1 MQKTYEESLRLVT
14 RDCDMFGRWRP
25 SAALEAMQ
33 EAAGTHAALLGVGR
47 EELIRAHNVVWV
59 LSRAALTLARCPA
72 IGERVTVETFPH
84 PCLRFFYPRYFVF
97 YDEARRRI
105 GAAGTLW
112 ALVDLSTRRPAS
124 VPAVAERLPD
134 NRDIPAPLELPRAV
148 PKLAGQERLF
158 TREPA
163 FTELD
168 VNGHVNNARYADYL
182 LDALGLPLLR
192 ERTLTSV
199 QVHFSS
205 EILPGERLDMRLV
218 TAADGCYLCGSS
230 GGRVRFE
237 AGGTLAP
244 REP

>member
-97 YDEARRRI
+97 YDEARPAHRRGGHAV
-105 GAAGTLW
+105 GAGGPVHA
-112 ALVDLSTRRPAS
+112 AAAS
-124 VPAVAERLPD
+124 VPGRGGAPCRTTGTSRPRSSCRAPCPSSPGRSGCSRASRRL
-134 NRDIPAPLELPRAV
+134 RSW
-148 PKLAGQERLF
+148 
-158 TREPA
+158 T
-163 FTELD
+163 
-168 VNGHVNNARYADYL
+168 
-182 LDALGLPLLR
+182 
-192 ERTLTSV
+192 
-199 QVHFSS
+199 
-205 EILPGERLDMRLV
+205 
-218 TAADGCYLCGSS
+218 
-230 GGRVRFE
+230 
-237 AGGTLAP
+237 
-244 REP
+244 

>member
-1 MQKTYEESLRLVT
+1 M
-14 RDCDMFGRWRP
+14 
-25 SAALEAMQ
+25 
-33 EAAGTHAALLGVGR
+33 GR

-59 LSRAALTLARCPA
+59 LSRAALALARCPA

-148 PKLAGQERLF
+148 PKLTGQERLF

>member
-72 IGERVTVETFPH
+72 IGERVTVGTFPH

-168 VNGHVNNARYADYL
+168 VNGHVNNARYAAGRAGPAAAQGA
-182 LDALGLPLLR
+182 DAHLR
-192 ERTLTSV
+192 AGALFQRDPARRAAG
-199 QVHFSS
+199 HA
-205 EILPGERLDMRLV
+205 PG
-218 TAADGCYLCGSS
+218 DG
-230 GGRVRFE
+230 GGRLLPVRQQRR
-237 AGGTLAP
+237 P
-244 REP
+244 RAL